1 MPAPS
6 LLLLQQPHSTSR
18 STEEA
23 VLQWRCFSQTLIRL
37 FWKTQRL
44 LPACVL
50 SFPESKEPL
59 WNQEAICI
67 DLNTKEAY
75 RKCSLLPS
83 SNFPQPTKQNTWW
96 QTRLLASR
104 SCLERVLNLLRYEGI
119 YIYIFYNI
127 KSSHKCTSDKLQ

>member
-18 STEEA
+18 STEET

-75 RKCSLLPS
+75 RKCSLQPS
-83 SNFPQPTKQNTWW
+83 SNFPQPTKAEHMMADKATCFSLVPWTCSESPQIWRN
-96 QTRLLASR
+96 
-104 SCLERVLNLLRYEGI
+104 I

-127 KSSHKCTSDKLQ
+127 KSSHKCTSDKL